1 MATPFLDYCLMP
13 PVSLR
18 PASASDAR
26 AIAYI
31 YNYEVEHTT
40 ATFDLVPRSI
50 EAQEEWLAA
59 RSGAFSALVAEEA
72 EAGVIGFAA
81 LSTYRDRAGYRTTVE
96 DSVYVHREHHR
107 RGVGKML
114 LGALL
119 EVARDSG
126 FHTVIARIDSHSTG
140 SLTLHRALGF
150 EEVGI
155 EREIGRK
162 FGRWLDSV
170 IMQKML
176 AD

>member
-1 MATPFLDYCLMP
+1 MSA
-13 PVSLR
+13 VSLR
-18 PASASDAR
+18 AAQVTDAE
-26 AIAYI
+26 AIAVI
-31 YNYEVEHTT
+31 YNYEVETST

-50 EAQEEWLAA
+50 EAQREWITA
-59 RSGAFSALVAEEA
+59 RSGAFSALVADDSA
-72 EAGVIGFAA
+72 AGVIGFAA

-96 DSVYVHREHHR
+96 NSVYVHRDHQR
-107 RGVGKML
+107 RGVGRLL

-126 FHTVIARIDSHSTG
+126 FHTVIARIDSQSSG
-140 SLTLHRALGF
+140 SLALHESLGF
-150 EEVGI
+150 VVVGV
-155 EREIGRK
+155 ERQIGRK

>member
-1 MATPFLDYCLMP
+1 MSA
-13 PVSLR
+13 VSLR
-18 PASASDAR
+18 AAQVSDAE
-26 AIAYI
+26 AIAVI
-31 YNYEVEHTT
+31 YNYEVETST

-50 EAQEEWLAA
+50 DAQREWITA
-59 RSGAFSALVAEEA
+59 RSGAFSALVADDSA
-72 EAGVIGFAA
+72 AGVIGFAA

-96 DSVYVHREHHR
+96 NSVYVRRDHQR
-107 RGVGKML
+107 RGVGRLL

-126 FHTVIARIDSHSTG
+126 FHTVIARIDSQSSG
-140 SLTLHRALGF
+140 SLALHESLGF
-150 EEVGI
+150 VVVGV
-155 EREIGRK
+155 ERQIGRK

>member
-1 MATPFLDYCLMP
+1 MSA
-13 PVSLR
+13 VSLR
-18 PASASDAR
+18 VAQERDAE
-26 AIAYI
+26 AIADI
-31 YNYEVEHTT
+31 YNHEVENST

-50 EAQEEWLAA
+50 EVQRDWIVA
-59 RSGAFSALVAEEA
+59 RSGAFSALVADDA
-72 EAGVIGFAA
+72 AAGVIGFAA

-96 DSVYVHREHHR
+96 NSVYVHRNHQR
-107 RGVGKML
+107 RGVGRLL

-126 FHTVIARIDSHSTG
+126 FHTVIARIDSQSSG
-140 SLTLHRALGF
+140 SLALHESLGF
-150 EEVGI
+150 VTVGV
-155 EREIGRK
+155 ERQIGRK